1 MRTYA
6 PRGQTPILTLPLSR
20 DHLAAISGVTRQGR
34 LCLRLQDAAVRGPD
48 CVAFLRQLARA
59 IRGLL
64 LVVWD
69 GATIHRAQPVKD
81 FLRTRTGR
89 RFRLETLPGYAPE
102 LNPVE
107 QLWGNLKGRELAN
120 MCAPDLHAL
129 HGPLRAG
136 CRRVR
141 QTAALPFS
149 FLRHA
154 GLAFTR

>member
-89 RFRLETLPGYAPE
+89 RFRLATLPGYAPE
-102 LNPVE
+102 LNPDEGIWHHLKHVE
-107 QLWGNLKGRELAN
+107 LRNVLCADIDHLHDELT
-120 MCAPDLHAL
+120 
-129 HGPLRAG
+129 RAAK
-136 CRRVR
+136 R
-141 QTAALPFS
+141 
-149 FLRHA
+149 LRHKPHVVRGCFRQA
-154 GLAFTR
+154 GLAA